1 VCYLTPTER
10 FLYQAIPN
18 GCPAKTLGPSQRL
31 TLGLHALAGTQTI
44 TDLADDFD
52 VSRKFVHQQ
61 AATAQTALEEAF
73 APEAADDHVLFQ
85 LPVTKAWLRQATL
98 GLVLMCHSSFRGVV
112 EYWRDLLDVNMS
124 VGTVHNILQDA
135 VDKARPYNLQ
145 QNLGNVDIG
154 GLDEIFQNRQP
165 VLVGADVASSYC
177 FLLSLEGH
185 RDADTW
191 AIHLLDL
198 QERGFAPKATIAD
211 FGTGIRAGQKL
222 AMADVTCR
230 GDVFHAMAEVTPLV
244 TYLENRA
251 YDAIAAQHKLEQ
263 KKTNTKKQGQRTA
276 ALGQKARFAQQ
287 AQIKAVALADDIA
300 LLARWLNYDILAV
313 SGLPYTDRCAL
324 YDFIVAE
331 LKARE
336 SLCPHRIGPVCT
348 LLKNQRDVLLAFAAQ
363 LDLDLTALAA
373 EFQVPA
379 DSVRELLDLQALDES
394 QPRRWHKEAAL
405 RQKLGGRFFSLFAR
419 VQVLANQV
427 VRASSVIEN
436 INSRLRNYFF
446 LRRQLGADYLVLLQ
460 FFLNHH
466 RFLRS
471 KHSDR
476 VGKSPVEL
484 LTGQTHA
491 HWLELLGYQRFSR
504 N

>member
-1 VCYLTPTER
+1 M
-10 FLYQAIPN
+10 
-18 GCPAKTLGPSQRL
+18 LGPSQRL

-44 TDLADDFD
+44 TDLADDFE
-52 VSRKFVHQQ
+52 VSRKFVYQQ
-61 AATAQTALEEAF
+61 ADTAQTALEEAF
-73 APEAADDHVLFQ
+73 AAEVADDHVLFQ

-98 GLVLMCHSSFRGVV
+98 GLVLMCHSSYRGVR
-112 EYWRDLLDVNMS
+112 EFCRALFDVNMS
-124 VGTVHNILQDA
+124 EGSVHNILQDA
-135 VDKARPYNLQ
+135 VDKARPYNQ
-145 QNLGNVDIG
+145 QQQLANIDIA

-177 FLLSLEGH
+177 FLLSLEDH

-191 AIHLLDL
+191 GLRLLEL

-222 AMADVTCR
+222 AMADTICR

-287 AQIKAVALADDIA
+287 AQSKAVALADDIA
-300 LLARWLNYDILAV
+300 LLARWLSYDILAV
-313 SGLPYTDRCAL
+313 SGLPYVDRCAL
-324 YDFIVAE
+324 YDFLVAE
-331 LKARE
+331 LKVRE
-336 SLCPHRIGPVCT
+336 PLCPHRIGPVCT

-363 LDLDLTALAA
+363 LDLDLTALAE
-373 EFQVPA
+373 EFQVPV
-379 DSVRELLDLQALDES
+379 DSVRELLDLQALDEH
-394 QPRRWHKEAAL
+394 QPRRWQKEATL
-405 RQKLGGRFFSLFAR
+405 RQKLRDRFFGLFAR
-419 VQVLANQV
+419 VQDLANQV

-446 LRRQLGADYLVLLQ
+446 LRRRLGPDYLVLLQ

-471 KHSDR
+471 EQRDR
-476 VGKSPVEL
+476 VGKSPAEL
-484 LTGQTHA
+484 LTGETHP
-491 HWLELLGYQRFSR
+491 HWLEMLGYRSFSR

>member
-1 VCYLTPTER
+1 VCYLIPAVR
-10 FLYQAIPN
+10 SVQQAIPN

-31 TLGLHALAGTQTI
+31 TLGLHALAGSQTI

-52 VSRKFVHQQ
+52 VSRKFVYQQ

-85 LPVTKAWLRQATL
+85 LPVTKAWLRQVAL
-98 GLVLMCHSSFRGVV
+98 GLVLLCHSSYRGVR
-112 EYWRDLLDVNMS
+112 EFCRDLLDVNMS
-124 VGTVHNILQDA
+124 EGMVHNIIQDA
-135 VDKARPYNLQ
+135 VDKARPYNQ
-145 QNLGNVDIG
+145 QQQLANIDIA

-177 FLLSLEGH
+177 FLLSLEDQ
-185 RDADTW
+185 RDAETW
-191 AIHLLDL
+191 AIRLLEL
-198 QERGFAPKATIAD
+198 QERGFAPTSTIAD
-211 FGTGIRAGQKL
+211 FGTAIRAGQKL
-222 AMADVTCR
+222 AMPGVTCR
-230 GDVFHAMAEVTPLV
+230 GDVFHAMAEVTPVV

-251 YDAIAAQHKLEQ
+251 YDAVAAQHKLEQ
-263 KKTNTKKQGQRTA
+263 KKTKTKKQGQRTN
-276 ALGQKARFAQQ
+276 ALGQKARCARQ
-287 AQIKAVALADDIA
+287 AEITAVALADDIA

-313 SGLPYTDRCAL
+313 SGLPYADRCAL

-336 SLCPHRIGPVCT
+336 PLCPHRIGPVCT

-373 EFQVPA
+373 EFQVPV
-379 DSVRELLDLQALDES
+379 DSVRELLDLHALDEHQS
-394 QPRRWHKEAAL
+394 RRWQKEAAL
-405 RQKLGGRFFSLFAR
+405 RQKLGDRFYGLFVR
-419 VQVLANQV
+419 VQVLADQV

-436 INSRLRNYFF
+436 INSRLRSYFF
-446 LRRQLGADYLVLLQ
+446 LRRRLGADYLVLLQ

-471 KHSDR
+471 EHRDR
-476 VGKSPVEL
+476 VGKSPAEL
-484 LTGQTHA
+484 LTGETHP
-491 HWLELLGYQRFSR
+491 HWLEMLGYRTFSR